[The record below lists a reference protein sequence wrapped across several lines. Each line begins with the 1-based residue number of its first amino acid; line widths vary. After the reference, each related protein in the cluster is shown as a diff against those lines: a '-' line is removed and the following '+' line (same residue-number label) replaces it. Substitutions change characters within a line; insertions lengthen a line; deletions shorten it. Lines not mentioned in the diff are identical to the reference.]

1 MNNNK
6 LGAQDYDRLVS
17 RNGKAVRDWR
27 IAAIAKQELN
37 APLAAGQGE
46 RAAREAQLVRQDCN
60 KQETQQTQEETR
72 QDRWRKLMHCN
83 N

>member
-17 RNGKAVRDWR
+17 RNGKAVQDSR
-27 IAAIAKQELN
+27 IVAMAKQELN

-46 RAAREAQLVRQDCN
+46 
-60 KQETQQTQEETR
+60 
-72 QDRWRKLMHCN
+72 
-83 N
+83 